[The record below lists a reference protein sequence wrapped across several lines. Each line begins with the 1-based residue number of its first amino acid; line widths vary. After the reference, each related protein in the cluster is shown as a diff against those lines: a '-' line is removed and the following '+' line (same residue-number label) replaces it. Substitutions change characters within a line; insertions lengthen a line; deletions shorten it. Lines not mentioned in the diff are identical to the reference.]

1 VCFFF
6 SLDTKSAKEKEE
18 MEMERGEKREP
29 PKKKIISIDTSL
41 RWLSIRAANE
51 QTDVILKYDLLLNQ
65 TPSV

>member
-1 VCFFF
+1 MCFFF